1 MYMPV
6 RAPVRIAIMMALVPL
21 GGAIAQTPQ
30 PPVTLRVNTQ
40 LVQVSVVVRDSHGD
54 PVADLKQGDFEV
66 YDNGKRQEIRVFA
79 VEDYRTPQAVN
90 RQLPAPVAA
99 ATPAVPEFSNRNP
112 IEPGAPNA
120 ATVIVID
127 AGDTWDRLRMTW
139 PDLVFA
145 REQLIQFLR
154 QAHPEDRLGIY
165 LMGADRFW
173 VLREYNQNCADL
185 LKRLATWKPPEE
197 PSPASAKE
205 KDVWSEFAMHFA
217 GVDAE
222 TAKAIHRS
230 QFWTHGRKSSAVPE
244 ELPATRRS
252 AGTAVPADNGAYRA
266 PGQNGVLGGIEAV
279 ARHLAAV
286 PGRKNVILISG
297 KVFLPTTFKE
307 RLEFLR
313 PIVQAGVTVYTID
326 PGGLAPYALDASF
339 AIPGRVTAFE
349 TPGTETR
356 AALQY
361 IRAAEDQKSLLI
373 LMLQSSFI
381 ELAEAT
387 GGKAFV
393 NTNDIR
399 GAIRGSLDDSRVS
412 YTLGFYPKSSV
423 NDGSFHHIKVKIPGR
438 DRLSLHCRNG
448 YFEPAPPQR
457 DPHRRER
464 ELQEAVWT
472 PVDATAIELSGTV
485 SPGAEPDDYDLK
497 LRIGLASV
505 SLRQNADR
513 WEGQIEVSL
522 FQRDNSGNA
531 FEPVSNT
538 LGLMLK
544 QDSYE
549 RGLKSGFQ
557 YSRRFRLDPKATSL
571 RIVVRDPGSGSLGT
585 LTIPV
590 SANIE

>member
-6 RAPVRIAIMMALVPL
+6 RAPIRIAIMMALVPV

-79 VEDYRTPQAVN
+79 VEDYRTPQPAN
-90 RQLPAPVAA
+90 SQLPAPAA
-99 ATPAVPEFSNRNP
+99 PAVPEFSNRNP

-120 ATVIVID
+120 PTVIVID
-127 AGDTWDRLRMTW
+127 AGDTWDTRRMTW
-139 PDLVFA
+139 ADLVYA
-145 REQLIQFLR
+145 RDQLVLFLR
-154 QAHPEDRLGIY
+154 QVHPEDRLGIY

-173 VLREYNQNCADL
+173 VLHEYNQNCADL
-185 LKRLATWKPPEE
+185 LKRLATWKSPEN
-197 PSPASAKE
+197 PDPASAKAG
-205 KDVWSEFAMHFA
+205 DVWAEFAVHFA
-217 GVDAE
+217 DVDAE

-230 QFWTHGRKSSAVPE
+230 QFWTPAEVPGGVGHG
-244 ELPATRRS
+244 
-252 AGTAVPADNGAYRA
+252 ADLDGNGAYRA
-266 PGQNGVLGGIEAV
+266 PGQNGVLGGIDAV
-279 ARHLAAV
+279 ANHLAAV
-286 PGRKNVILISG
+286 PGRKNLILISG
-297 KVFLPTTFKE
+297 KVFLPREFQDQRK
-307 RLEFLR
+307 FLR
-313 PIVQAGVTVYTID
+313 HIIQAGVTVYTID
-326 PGGLAPYALDASF
+326 PGGLAPYALDGSFVIPSKETAGLQSRASGPS
-339 AIPGRVTAFE
+339 APGAELRL
-349 TPGTETR
+349 
-356 AALQY
+356 ALRY
-361 IRAAEDQKSLLI
+361 IGNAEAGKRQLI
-373 LMLQSSFI
+373 LMLQSSLI

-399 GAIRGSLDDSRVS
+399 GAIHGSLDDSRVS
-412 YTLGFYPKSSV
+412 YTLGFYPKSSI
-423 NDGSFHHIKVKIPGR
+423 NDGSFHFIKVKVPGSE
-438 DRLSLHCRNG
+438 RLSLHYRDG
-448 YFEPAPPQR
+448 YFEPEPPQR

-464 ELQEAVWT
+464 ELQEAVWS

-485 SPGAEPDDYDLK
+485 SSGAEPDDYDLN

-505 SLRQNADR
+505 SLRQNAGR

-538 LGLMLK
+538 FGLELK

-549 RGLKSGFQ
+549 RSLKSGFQ
-557 YSRRFRLDPKATSL
+557 YGRRFRLDPRATSL
-571 RIVVRDPGSGSLGT
+571 RIVVRDLGSDSVGT

-590 SANIE
+590 SANIN

>member
-1 MYMPV
+1 MPA
-6 RAPVRIAIMMALVPL
+6 RSPIRIAIMMALVPV
-21 GGAIAQTPQ
+21 GGTIAQTPQ

-40 LVQVSVVVRDSHGD
+40 LVQVSVVVRDSRGD
-54 PVADLKQGDFEV
+54 PVADLKQGDFEL

-79 VEDYRTPQAVN
+79 VEDYRTPQPAN
-90 RQLPAPVAA
+90 SPLPAP

-120 ATVIVID
+120 PTVIVID
-127 AGDTWDRLRMTW
+127 AGNTWDHDSMAW
-139 PDLVFA
+139 PDLVYA
-145 REQLIQFLR
+145 RDQLIQFLR
-154 QAHPEDRLGIY
+154 QVHPEDRLGIY

-173 VLREYNQNCADL
+173 VLREYNQTCADL
-185 LKRLATWKPPEE
+185 LKRLATWKSPEN
-197 PSPASAKE
+197 PDPASAKAG
-205 KDVWSEFAMHFA
+205 DVWAEFAVHFA
-217 GVDAE
+217 GVDTE

-230 QFWTHGRKSSAVPE
+230 QFWSPGEVPGGVGHGEP
-244 ELPATRRS
+244 
-252 AGTAVPADNGAYRA
+252 
-266 PGQNGVLGGIEAV
+266 LGGIRNKPFGVLAAV
-279 ARHLAAV
+279 TKHLAAV
-286 PGRKNVILISG
+286 PGRKNVVLISG
-297 KVFLPTTFKE
+297 LIFLPPELKD
-307 RLEFLR
+307 RLILLR
-313 PIVQAGVTVYTID
+313 DIIQAGVTLYTID

-339 AIPGRVTAFE
+339 VIPQWVTMKS
-349 TPGTETR
+349 PHGNR
-356 AALQY
+356 DALQY
-361 IRAAEDQKSLLI
+361 IRTSEDQKRLLI
-373 LMLQSSFI
+373 LMLQSALI
-381 ELAEAT
+381 ELAQST

-412 YTLGFYPKSSV
+412 YTLGFYPKSSI
-423 NDGSFHHIKVKIPGR
+423 NDGSFHPIKVKIPGR
-438 DRLSLHCRNG
+438 DRLSLHCRDG
-448 YFEPAPPQR
+448 YFEPEPPQR

-464 ELQEAVWT
+464 ELQEAVWS

-485 SPGAEPDDYDLK
+485 SSGAEPDDYDLK

-538 LGLMLK
+538 FGLKLK

-549 RGLKSGFQ
+549 RSLKSGFQ
-557 YSRRFRLDPKATSL
+557 YGRRFRLDPKATSL
-571 RIVVRDPGSGSLGT
+571 RIVVRDLGSDSVGT
-585 LTIPV
+585 LTISV

>member
-6 RAPVRIAIMMALVPL
+6 RAPARIAIMMALVPIR
-21 GGAIAQTPQ
+21 GAIAQTPQ

-54 PVADLKQGDFEV
+54 PVGDLKQSDFEV
-66 YDNGKRQEIRVFA
+66 YDNGKRQEIRVFT
-79 VEDYRTPQAVN
+79 VEDYRTTRPVN
-90 RQLPAPVAA
+90 SPLPAP
-99 ATPAVPEFSNRNP
+99 ATPAVTEFSNRNP

-120 ATVIVID
+120 PTVIAID
-127 AGDTWDRLRMTW
+127 AGDTWDRNRMTW
-139 PDLVFA
+139 PDLIYA
-145 REQLIQFLR
+145 RDQLILFLR
-154 QAHPEDRLGIY
+154 QVHPEDRLGIY

-185 LKRLATWKPPEE
+185 LKRLATWKSPEN
-197 PSPASAKE
+197 PDPASAKE
-205 KDVWSEFAMHFA
+205 KDVWAEFAVHFA

-230 QFWTHGRKSSAVPE
+230 QFWTHGRESSAVPE
-244 ELPATRRS
+244 ELPETRRS
-252 AGTAVPADNGAYRA
+252 AGTAAPAGNGAYRA
-266 PGQNGVLGGIEAV
+266 PAQNGVLGGIEAV

-286 PGRKNVILISG
+286 PGRKNIILISG
-297 KVFLPTTFKE
+297 KLFLPMTFKE

-313 PIVQAGVTVYTID
+313 PIIQAGVAVYTID

-339 AIPGRVTAFE
+339 AIPSKVTAFA
-349 TPGTETR
+349 TPGTEAR

-361 IRAAEDQKSLLI
+361 LGTAEEWKRRLI
-373 LMLQSSFI
+373 LMLQASLI
-381 ELAEAT
+381 DLAEAT

-399 GAIRGSLDDSRVS
+399 GAIHGSLNDSRVS
-412 YTLGFYPKSSV
+412 YTLGFYPKTSS
-423 NDGSFHHIKVKIPGR
+423 NDGSFHPIKVKIPGR
-438 DRLSLHCRNG
+438 DRLILHCRDG

-485 SPGAEPDDYDLK
+485 SSQAEPDDYDLK

-505 SLRQNADR
+505 SLRQIADR

-531 FEPVSNT
+531 FEPVSNVF
-538 LGLMLK
+538 GLKLM
-544 QDSYE
+544 QESYE
-549 RGLKSGFQ
+549 RSLKSGFQ
-557 YSRRFRLDPKATSL
+557 YGRRFRLDPKTTSL
-571 RIVVRDPGSGSLGT
+571 RIVVRDLGSGSVGT
-585 LTIPV
+585 LTIPF